1 MERYQIFSNL
11 IWRFAERCGAQFVSF
26 IVTIVLARMLTPEIY
41 GTVALINVFT
51 NILQVFVD
59 SGLGNALIQKKD
71 ADEID
76 FSTVFYTNL
85 IFCGIIYAL
94 LFLCAPLIAE
104 FYHDSSLIFLIRLL
118 GITLLVSGVKN
129 IQQSYVSKNM
139 LFKKFFF
146 STLGGTTTAALVGIG
161 MAVLGYGVVALVA
174 QQLVNITID
183 TVILWITVKWRPRK
197 VFSFSRLKSLFS
209 YGWKLLLSS
218 LLDILYNNSRQLIIG
233 KLYSS
238 SDLAYYN
245 KGKEIPNYIVV
256 NINSSI
262 DSVLLP
268 AMSNVQNNRCDL
280 KNTTRRAIKTSVY
293 IMAPLMI
300 GLICTSDIV
309 IKLILTE
316 KWIGCVPYL
325 RIFCITF
332 VFWPIHT
339 ANLNAIKALGRS
351 DLFLKMEIMKKSIGM
366 VLLLGTMWFGPM
378 VMAYSLLLNSVFSQL
393 INSWPNK
400 KLLDY
405 GYAEQLKDVFPAI
418 VLAIGMGMIV
428 NVVPLWGL
436 TTLLTLIIQV
446 LLGMFIYVIGSKIF
460 NIDSYAYLKDICL
473 TFLKN
478 FRTK

>member
-85 IFCGIIYAL
+85 VFCGIIYAL

-183 TVILWITVKWRPRK
+183 TIILWITVKWHPRK

-280 KNTTRRAIKTSVY
+280 KNTTRRAIKSSVY

-300 GLICTSDIV
+300 GLICTSDTV

-366 VLLLGTMWFGPM
+366 VLLLSTMWFGPM

-393 INSWPNK
+393 INYWPNK

-478 FRTK
+478 FRTN

>member
-366 VLLLGTMWFGPM
+366 VLLLSTMWFGPM